1 MMSSSD
7 HNPNNYKYVG
17 VWTGRLIFNSDK
29 QLDDGLTTIGELFQD
44 QTCGRVIPEMTLQ
57 RGWIGT
63 RPISDIIV
71 DFEPMTRV

>member
-7 HNPNNYKYVG
+7 HNPNNYKSVG
-17 VWTGRLIFNSDK
+17 VWTGRLIINSDK

-44 QTCGRVIPEMTLQ
+44 QTCGRVIPETLQ

-71 DFEPMTRV
+71 DFEPMARV